1 MALDLR
7 KNHLSMSP
15 AEKARFVAAVLELKK
30 RGVYDQLVKD
40 HRTAMPPMP
49 MNMPMGAGMSMGK
62 MAHRS
67 PWFLPWH
74 REFLLRY
81 ERALR
86 KVDAKVTLPYWD
98 WLADRAKSS
107 PLWHADFMG
116 GTGKGPA
123 GHVADG
129 PFAGSTGNWR
139 LTVQSDGVHD
149 PALRRAIGLEGRLPT
164 KTSIRAAIKRTPY
177 DNAPWDDMARPPETV
192 GPGFRPQLEHVVHD
206 PVHGWVG
213 GTMELS
219 TSPNDPVFFL
229 HHANVDRLWAVW
241 RSSHTGEE
249 PYLPVSEGTK
259 YDESKPMP
267 VFPVTPAA
275 MLDHHALGYRYEVE
289 DQP

>member
-1 MALDLR
+1 MALNLR

-40 HRTAMPPMP
+40 HRTAMPPMS
-49 MNMPMGAGMSMGK
+49 MPMGGGMSMGK

-81 ERALR
+81 ERELR

-107 PLWHADFMG
+107 SLWHADFMG
-116 GTGKGPA
+116 GTGTGTA

-129 PFAGSTGNWR
+129 PFAGSTGNWP
-139 LTVQSDGVHD
+139 LAVQSDNVHD
-149 PALRRAIGLEGRLPT
+149 PALRRAIGVEGRLPT

-177 DNAPWDDMARPPETV
+177 DTAPWDDMARPPETI

-241 RSSHTGEE
+241 RSSHTGED
-249 PYLPVSEGTK
+249 PYLPLNDGTK
-259 YDESKPMP
+259 YDEGKPMP
-267 VFPVTPAA
+267 VYPATPSS
-275 MLDHHALGYRYEVE
+275 LVDHHALGYRYEVE